1 LEIRFIDTISSTHQW
16 LCEAVKNGDI
26 TPPFALYAAKQTQGV
41 GSRGNSWEGGD
52 GNLYLSFTFKAAAI
66 PDDVPQ
72 ASMSIYFSQ
81 LLLDFLRSLGSSV
94 RLKWPNDFYLN
105 DKKIGGMITVKIK
118 ESFVISVG
126 MNLRVSPKEYTTLD
140 IALTPQELT
149 EGFMKYI
156 KNFPSWKQIFSKYKL
171 EFQFSQNF
179 GVHIEGKYFS
189 LKEAK
194 LCPDGSIEIEGKKVY
209 SLR

>member
-1 LEIRFIDTISSTHQW
+1 LEIHFIDNIGSTHQW
-16 LCEAVKNGDI
+16 LCEAVKNGDV
-26 TPPFALYAAKQTQGV
+26 TPPFALYAGKQTQGV
-41 GSRGNSWEGGD
+41 GSRGNIWDSGER
-52 GNLYLSFTFKAAAI
+52 NLYLSFALASSII
-66 PDDVPQ
+66 PNDVPQ

-81 LLLDFLRSLGSSV
+81 LLLEFLRGFGSNT
-94 RLKWPNDFYLN
+94 RLKWPNDFYIGE
-105 DKKIGGMITVKIK
+105 KKIGGMLTAKIK

-126 MNLRVSPKEYTTLD
+126 INLCSSSKEYATLD
-140 IALTPQELT
+140 ITLTPKELT
-149 EGFMKYI
+149 EGFMEYI

-179 GVHIEGKYFS
+179 GVHIEGKYYS

-194 LCPDGSIEIEGKKVY
+194 LCLDGSIELNNKKVY